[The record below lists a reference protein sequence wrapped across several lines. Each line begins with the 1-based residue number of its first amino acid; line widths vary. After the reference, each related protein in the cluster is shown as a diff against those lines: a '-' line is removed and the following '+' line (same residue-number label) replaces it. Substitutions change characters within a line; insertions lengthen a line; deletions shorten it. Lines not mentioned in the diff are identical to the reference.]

1 MLQIFC
7 QNFPQDCM
15 ELKWQDAENFP
26 VYVDSV
32 ADPETQEGDNKHD
45 LSWPIFRGR

>member
-1 MLQIFC
+1 
-7 QNFPQDCM
+7 M